1 VKDLNAALKLISDD
15 KTQSKKS
22 IPRSKTTTPS
32 ELSSISDQTQQYVD
46 ELLHFLGNI
55 NWEAD
60 GLDNNH
66 IEHELSHPLG
76 PVFDA
81 ISLIKMDIDQ
91 LFQERR
97 LALDALKESEGKYRA
112 ILESI
117 QEGYFEVDLKGDL
130 TFFNPSMCE
139 IVGYS
144 RNELKGRN
152 FTQFLDKENAKK
164 VYQTASRVYKTGR
177 PNEAFG
183 FELIRKDGTRRHIE
197 TSVYLLRNAEAE
209 PVGFRGIFKDFTER
223 KHAEEEKRRLEA
235 QLQHAQRM
243 EAIGTLAAGIA
254 HNFNNLLM
262 GIQGRASLMLMTADP
277 SSPHFEHL
285 KGIEDYVES
294 AADLTKQL
302 LGFARGGKY
311 EVKPTD
317 LNHLLE
323 RSSEMFGRTKKEI
336 TIYAEYQKE
345 IWSVEA
351 DQRQIE
357 QVLLNLYV
365 NAWQAMPGG
374 GELHVKTENV
384 IVDTNFVKPYDVVP
398 GRYVKISV
406 RDTGVGMDDATRQRI
421 FDPFFTTK
429 EMGRGTG
436 LGLASVYGIIK
447 NHAGFI
453 DVYTEKGYGTAFNIY
468 LPAIDVE
475 RVAERPEGQQRDEIL
490 RGSETVLLVDDE
502 DMVLETGS
510 GLLKNLGYGVV
521 LAHSGKEA
529 IKTYEENGETIDV
542 VILDMIMPDMG
553 GGETFDRL
561 REISPEIKILLSSGY
576 SIEGQA
582 SQILA
587 RGCDGFIQKPFSI
600 KKLSHKLREVL
611 DN

>member
-1 VKDLNAALKLISDD
+1 M
-15 KTQSKKS
+15 T
-22 IPRSKTTTPS
+22 R
-32 ELSSISDQTQQYVD
+32 DQTQQYVD

-60 GLDNNH
+60 GLDDNH
-66 IEHELSHPLG
+66 IEHESSHPLG

-112 ILESI
+112 VLESI

-144 RNELKGRN
+144 SNELIGRD
-152 FTQFLDKENAKK
+152 FRQFLDKENAKK

-209 PVGFRGIFKDFTER
+209 PIGFRGIFKDFTER

-262 GIQGRASLMLMTADP
+262 GIQGRTSLMLMTADS
-277 SSPHFEHL
+277 SSPYFEHL

-336 TIYAEYQKE
+336 AIYAEYQKE
-345 IWSVEA
+345 IWPVEA

-384 IVDTNFVKPYDVVP
+384 IVDTDFVKPYEVVP

-447 NHAGFI
+447 NHGGFI
-453 DVYTEKGYGTAFNIY
+453 DVYTEKGYGTTFNIY
-468 LPAIDVE
+468 LPAIDAE
-475 RVAERPEGQQRDEIL
+475 RVAETPEGKQRDEIL

-502 DMVLETGS
+502 DIVLETGS
-510 GLLKNLGYGVV
+510 GLLKNLGYSVD

-529 IKTYEENGETIDV
+529 IKTYEENKETIDV

-587 RGCDGFIQKPFSI
+587 RGCDGFIQKPFNI